1 MHLRGDPTRK
11 DLFIFLVNA
20 QATSSISL
28 PAGGSLLG
36 KLPNENRAVYP
47 IDGTPLTATIDAMSA
62 VARVLVLG
70 QRRDAAGALIFD
82 GTNRST
88 DEMVDRLQSFSVP
101 AGRETFVYRTSD
113 AVPATLVTITN
124 LNRKSTPADDRVIN
138 RNRLFGPPQKAVRI
152 IESLDVSK
160 TTPIGSSSW
169 GSPNGLDEAIIY
181 TQRIVNFINNTA
193 PVTDNRIYYATH
205 TGTAWGPYTNT
216 FVLSNGTVQSV
227 TRSYIISKMMQ
238 FVFAHEA
245 GGHDTKLTV
254 TASSLGF
261 HDATGTGGML
271 DSQVQIIT
279 TTDNSAANPPGIK
292 FRIPSRFL
300 SGHLS
305 GIQVGTP

>member
-1 MHLRGDPTRK
+1 
-11 DLFIFLVNA
+11 
-20 QATSSISL
+20 
-28 PAGGSLLG
+28 
-36 KLPNENRAVYP
+36 
-47 IDGTPLTATIDAMSA
+47 
-62 VARVLVLG
+62 VLILG
-70 QRRDAAGALIFD
+70 QKRDAAGTLIFD
-82 GTNRST
+82 GTNRNT
-88 DEMVDRLQSFSVP
+88 DEMVDRLQSFAIT
-101 AGRETFVYRTSD
+101 AGKETFIYRASD
-113 AVPATLVTITN
+113 AVPATLITVTN

-138 RNRLFGPPQKAVRI
+138 RNRVFGGPQKAIRI

-169 GSPNGLDEAIIY
+169 GSPNGLNEALIY
-181 TQRIVNFINNTA
+181 TQRIVNFINSTA
-193 PVTDNRIYYATH
+193 PVTDNRIHYATH
-205 TGTAWGPYTNT
+205 TGTVWGPYTNT
-216 FVLSNGTVQSV
+216 FALPNGTVQPV
-227 TRSYIISKMMQ
+227 TRAYIISKMMQ

-279 TTDNSAANPPGIK
+279 TGDPLGIK